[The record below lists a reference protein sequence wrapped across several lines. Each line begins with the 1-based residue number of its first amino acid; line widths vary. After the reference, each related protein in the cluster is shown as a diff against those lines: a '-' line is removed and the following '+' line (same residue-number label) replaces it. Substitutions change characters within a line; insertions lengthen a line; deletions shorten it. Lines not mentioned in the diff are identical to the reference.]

1 MIEVETKL
9 KIHDIERLTER
20 IKGLKGEYKGEKTEM
35 DLYFDHPD
43 IRIFR
48 SGSALRVRDAN
59 GVCRLTYK
67 GPKKDDE
74 TTSREEIEFGIES
87 AREMQKILAEL
98 GFYVLCEVK
107 KQRKTY
113 LLGDLIVTL
122 DDVED
127 LGEFIEVEG
136 KASND
141 AEYMKKKK
149 EIFMLLNDLK
159 LSSEVISQK
168 SYLEMIL
175 DEKRLN
181 YT

>member
-1 MIEVETKL
+1 M
-9 KIHDIERLTER
+9 
-20 IKGLKGEYKGEKTEM
+20 
-35 DLYFDHPD
+35 
-43 IRIFR
+43 
-48 SGSALRVRDAN
+48 
-59 GVCRLTYK
+59 CRLTYK

-98 GFYVLCEVK
+98 GFYVLCKVK

-113 LLGDLIVTL
+113 LIGDLIVTL

-141 AEYMKKKK
+141 AEYEEKKK
-149 EIFMLLNDLK
+149 EIFMLLNELE
-159 LSSEVISQK
+159 LSSEKISQK

-181 YT
+181 IT

>member
-9 KIHDIERLTER
+9 KINNIKRMIER
-20 IKGLKGEYKGEKTEM
+20 ISGLKGEYKGEKTEL

-59 GVCRLTYK
+59 GVCLLTYK

-74 TTSREEIEFGIES
+74 TTSREEIEIGIES

-113 LLGDLIVTL
+113 LLRDLVITL
-122 DDVED
+122 DEVED

-136 KASND
+136 KASNEE
-141 AEYMKKKK
+141 AYMKKKK
-149 EIFMLLNDLK
+149 EIFMLLNELE
-159 LSSEVISQK
+159 LSSEKISQK
-168 SYLEMIL
+168 SYLEMTL
-175 DEKRLN
+175 DAKRC
-181 YT
+181 

>member
-9 KIHDIERLTER
+9 KINNIERMEGRL
-20 IKGLKGEYKGEKTEM
+20 KGLNGAYKGEKTEI
-35 DLYFDHPD
+35 DLYFDHPA
-43 IRIFR
+43 IRLSM
-48 SGSALRVRDAN
+48 SGGAFRVRDAN

-74 TTSREEIEFGIES
+74 TTSREEIELEIGS

-98 GFYVLCEVK
+98 GFYKLCEVK

-122 DDVED
+122 DAVED

-136 KASND
+136 KASNEV
-141 AEYMKKKK
+141 EYMEKKN
-149 EIFMLLNDLK
+149 EIFMLLNELE

-168 SYLEMIL
+168 SYLEMLL
-175 DEKRLN
+175 DDKRC
-181 YT
+181 

>member
-1 MIEVETKL
+1 MLLMIEVETKL
-9 KIHDIERLTER
+9 RINNIEQMEERL
-20 IKGLKGEYKGEKTEM
+20 KGLKSMYKGEKTEM

-74 TTSREEIEFGIES
+74 TTSREEIEIRIES
-87 AREMQKILAEL
+87 AKEMQKILAEL
-98 GFYVLCEVK
+98 GFYKLCEVK

-141 AEYMKKKK
+141 AEYMEKKN
-149 EIFMLLNDLK
+149 EIFMLLNELE
-159 LSSEVISQK
+159 LSSEVISQR
-168 SYLEMIL
+168 SYLEMLL
-175 DEKRLN
+175 DEKRC
-181 YT
+181 